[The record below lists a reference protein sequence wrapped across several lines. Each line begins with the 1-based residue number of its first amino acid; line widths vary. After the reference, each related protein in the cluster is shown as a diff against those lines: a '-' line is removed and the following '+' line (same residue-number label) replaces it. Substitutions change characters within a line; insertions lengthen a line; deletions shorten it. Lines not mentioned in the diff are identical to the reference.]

1 MIATLKDSAFPTS
14 QRNDAEA
21 LEFYQQ
27 LKAAFKAAAQTSVSA
42 TPTDVSTEAPI
53 QDYMVGGFRLRLRFG
68 SAKLIPK
75 MTPAIAHLAVPLADT
90 PPDFTVHLWDTVST
104 GVSVPSPPW
113 QDDPYAYG
121 SHGEVGC
128 YSRDRVRIVF
138 NLFVEA
144 LSILN
149 VQQNEA
155 IFWVRDVDNIPFW
168 ETAAPLR
175 ILLHWWLGSHQ
186 LKYIHAAVVGT
197 QTAGA
202 MLVGKGGSGKS
213 TTALSCLQSP
223 LTYVSDDYC
232 LLSVQDEPLAYSLY
246 SSAKLKPDN
255 TLLPELQP
263 LIHNTDRKPDEKPY
277 LLLHEH
283 FPEKLVSSLPVRV
296 ILLPRVTGEE
306 ETSVQVASGA
316 AALLALA
323 PSTLFQLPGGSSNA
337 FQEMAAL
344 VKALPCYWLDL
355 GTDLQQIPSVIA
367 DVIERHCYE

>member
-1 MIATLKDSAFPTS
+1 MIATLKNPEFPTS
-14 QRNDAEA
+14 QRDDAEA

-27 LKAAFKAAAQTSVSA
+27 LKSAFEAAAQTA
-42 TPTDVSTEAPI
+42 LPTSPADAPTEAKV
-53 QDYMVGGFRLRLRFG
+53 QDYLIGGFRLRLRFG

-75 MTPAIAHLAVPLADT
+75 MTPAIAHLAT
-90 PPDFTVHLWDTVST
+90 PPTGTPDFTVHLWDTVST
-104 GVSVPSPPW
+104 GVPIPSPPW

-144 LSILN
+144 LSFLN
-149 VQQNEA
+149 VEQNEA

-175 ILLHWWLGSHQ
+175 ILLHWWLGSRQ

-197 QTAGA
+197 QTDGA

-213 TTALSCLQSP
+213 TTALSCLNSP

-263 LIHNTDRKPDEKPY
+263 LIHNIDRKPDEKPY
-277 LLLHEH
+277 LLLHQH
-283 FPEKLVSSLPVRV
+283 FPEKLVPSLPVRV
-296 ILLPRVTGEE
+296 ILLPRVTGKA
-306 ETSVQVASGA
+306 ETTVQAASGA

-355 GTDLQQIPSVIA
+355 GTDLRQIPSVIA
-367 DVIERHCYE
+367 DVVERHSHG